1 MNIVVLD
8 GYTLNPGDLNW
19 EALKALGPCVI
30 HERSTPEEV
39 LKRAAEAQIAITN
52 KVPLGREQIR
62 ALLKLRYIGV
72 TATGYNIIDVVA
84 AREQGITVTNV
95 PAYGTRS
102 VAQHTFALLLELTQ
116 HVGQHS
122 QSVRAG
128 AWVRSPDWCYW
139 ERPLVEL
146 DGLTMGIVGFGRIGR
161 AVGELAQAFGMKVVV
176 AESTR
181 ARELPPNAATIGL
194 DSLFSVADVI
204 SLHCPLTEA
213 TRHLVNAD
221 RLSRMKPT
229 AFLLNT
235 SRGPLVDEAALA
247 DALNAGRIAGAGLD
261 VLSAE
266 PPPEGNPLLTAKNC
280 IITPHQA
287 WATRAARAR
296 LMSVAVSNV
305 KAFLEGKAQNVVSG
319 G

>member
-8 GYTLNPGDLNW
+8 GHTLNPGDLSW
-19 EALKALGPCVI
+19 EELKALGPCAI
-30 HERSTPEEV
+30 YERSAPVEV
-39 LKRAAEAQIAITN
+39 LKRAAEAQILITN
-52 KVPLGREQIR
+52 KAPLGREQIR
-62 ALLKLRYIGV
+62 ALPKLRYIGV
-72 TATGYNIIDVVA
+72 TATGYNIIDVTA
-84 AREQGITVTNV
+84 AREQRITVTNV

-122 QSVRAG
+122 QSVRAS
-128 AWVRSPDWCYW
+128 AWVRSPDWCFW

-161 AVGELAQAFGMKVVV
+161 AVGELAEAFGMQVIATV
-176 AESTR
+176 SSRT
-181 ARELPPNAATIGL
+181 RELPPNVSSVDL
-194 DSLFSVADVI
+194 DSLFSAADVV
-204 SLHCPLTEA
+204 SLHCPLTDA
-213 TRHLVNAD
+213 TRHLVNAA
-221 RLSRMKPT
+221 RLARMKPT

-247 DALNAGRIAGAGLD
+247 AALNAGQIAGAGLD
-261 VLSAE
+261 VLSTE
-266 PPPEGNPLLTAKNC
+266 PPRADNPLLAARNC

-296 LMSVAVSNV
+296 LMSIAVSNV
-305 KAFLEGKAQNVVSG
+305 KTFLEGKPQNVVS
-319 G
+319 

>member
-8 GYTLNPGDLNW
+8 GHTLNPGDLSW
-19 EALKALGPCVI
+19 EELKALGQCAI
-30 HERSTPEEV
+30 YERSTPAVV
-39 LKRAAEAQIAITN
+39 LKRAADAQILVTN
-52 KVPLGREQIR
+52 KAPLGREEIR
-62 ALLKLRYIGV
+62 ALPNLRYIGV
-72 TATGYNIIDVVA
+72 TATGYNIVDVAA
-84 AREQGITVTNV
+84 ARERGIVVTNV

-116 HVGQHS
+116 HAGSHS

-128 AWVRSPDWCYW
+128 AWVRSPDWCFW
-139 ERPLVEL
+139 EHPLVEL

-161 AVGELAQAFGMKVVV
+161 AVGELAQAFGMHVIAAV
-176 AESTR
+176 SPRTT
-181 ARELPPNAATIGL
+181 ELPRNVSSAGL
-194 DSLFSVADVI
+194 DSLFSAADVV
-204 SLHCPLTEA
+204 SLHCPLTDS
-213 TRHLVNAD
+213 TRHLVNAA
-221 RLSRMKPT
+221 RLARMKPT

-247 DALNAGRIAGAGLD
+247 DVLNAGRIAGAGLD

-266 PPPEGNPLLTAKNC
+266 PPRPDNPLLTARNC

-296 LMSVAVSNV
+296 LMSVAISNV
-305 KAFLEGKAQNVVSG
+305 RSFLEGKAQNIVS
-319 G
+319 